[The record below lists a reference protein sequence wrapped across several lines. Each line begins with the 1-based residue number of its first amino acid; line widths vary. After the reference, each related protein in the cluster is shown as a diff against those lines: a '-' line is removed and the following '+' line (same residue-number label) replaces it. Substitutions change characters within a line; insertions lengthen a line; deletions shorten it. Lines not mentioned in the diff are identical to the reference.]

1 MTIIRDSGPIKQS
14 FFIDP
19 TLSVPSE
26 LLPALTLSEQEA
38 GGTRNNLNLE
48 AKYGEIDADIEV
60 MKSTKLTRI
69 RVDVRSR
76 SDVVIRLVCLFH
88 CSKLI
93 RKLTSF
99 SVYLALSLR
108 EI

>member
-1 MTIIRDSGPIKQS
+1 
-14 FFIDP
+14 
-19 TLSVPSE
+19 
-26 LLPALTLSEQEA
+26 
-38 GGTRNNLNLE
+38 
-48 AKYGEIDADIEV
+48 

-99 SVYLALSLR
+99 SVYLALSLG